1 MEMTMSRSN
10 TRMHILEMI
19 ESGAINADEGVR
31 LLQDLPLEEEAL
43 ASAAIEPLT
52 LETPAEAPSD
62 APEPEAAQSDSSSTQ
77 EEVDPP
83 TGQTVQGEVLPNFP
97 APEETERWRAWWM
110 IPFWV
115 GVAIT
120 VASGGLLYW
129 AVQAAGV
136 GLGFFLALVPFLAG
150 VTLMVL
156 TWQARTARWLH
167 LRIHQRPGQS
177 PQTIAISFPLPLR
190 LAGWFLRVF
199 HDRLPRQMGQFDH
212 ASLETLIQSLENST
226 SNNTPFYMEVQ
237 DDEDG
242 ERVEIF
248 IG

>member
-1 MEMTMSRSN
+1 MEVTMSRAN

-43 ASAAIEPLT
+43 ASAAIEPLA
-52 LETPAEAPSD
+52 LETPTEVPSEAL
-62 APEPEAAQSDSSSTQ
+62 EPAATQATSAGTQ
-77 EEVDPP
+77 EEIDPP
-83 TGQTVQGEVLPNFP
+83 NGQAVQGEVLPNFP
-97 APEETERWRAWWM
+97 ASEETQRWRAWWM

-136 GLGFFLALVPFLAG
+136 GLGFFLALIPFLAG
-150 VTLMVL
+150 VALMIL

-167 LRIHQRPGQS
+167 LRIHQRAGQS
-177 PQTIAISFPLPLR
+177 PQMIAISFPLPLR
-190 LAGWFLRVF
+190 LAIWFLRIF
-199 HDRLPRQMGQFDH
+199 QGRLPSQMGKLDH
-212 ASLETLIQSLENST
+212 ASLETLIQSLENSV
-226 SNNTPFYMEVQ
+226 SANTPFYMEVQ

>member
-1 MEMTMSRSN
+1 MEVAMSRENS
-10 TRMHILEMI
+10 RMHILEMI

-31 LLQDLPLEEEAL
+31 LLQDLPLDEDTL
-43 ASAAIEPLT
+43 ASGAIEPTT
-52 LETPAEAPSD
+52 LETFAEAPSD
-62 APEPEAAQSDSSSTQ
+62 VPEPAAPQSDSTQPQ
-77 EEVDPP
+77 EETGPP
-83 TGQTVQGEVLPNFP
+83 VQGEVLPNFP

-110 IPFWV
+110 IPFWI

-136 GLGFFLALVPFLAG
+136 GLGFFLAMIPFLAG
-150 VTLMVL
+150 VIFMVL

-190 LAGWFLRVF
+190 LASWFLRVF
-199 HDRLPRQMGQFDH
+199 QGHLPSQMGQFDH
-212 ASLETLIQSLENST
+212 ASLETLIQSLENSA
-226 SNNTPFYMEVQ
+226 SANTPFYLEVQ

>member
-1 MEMTMSRSN
+1 VAMSRAN

-31 LLQDLPLEEEAL
+31 LLQDLPLDEEAL
-43 ASAAIEPLT
+43 ASAAIEPPP
-52 LETPAEAPSD
+52 LEAPEVVSPDASEPAAAPSD
-62 APEPEAAQSDSSSTQ
+62 SASPQ
-77 EEVDPP
+77 EEVDPS
-83 TGQTVQGEVLPNFP
+83 TGQAVQGEVLPNFP

-136 GLGFFLALVPFLAG
+136 GLGFFLALLPFLAG
-150 VTLMVL
+150 VMLMVI

-167 LRIHQRPGQS
+167 LRIHQRPGRS

-190 LAGWFLRVF
+190 LASWFLRVF
-199 HDRLPRQMGQFDH
+199 QGQFPRQMGQFDQ
-212 ASLETLIQSLENST
+212 ASLETLIQSLENSA
-226 SNNTPFYMEVQ
+226 SANTPFYMEVQ

>member
-1 MEMTMSRSN
+1 MSRAN
-10 TRMHILEMI
+10 TRMYFLEMI
-19 ESGAINADEGVR
+19 ESGAINADEGIR
-31 LLQDLPLEEEAL
+31 LLQDLP
-43 ASAAIEPLT
+43 
-52 LETPAEAPSD
+52 AEDD
-62 APEPEAAQSDSSSTQ
+62 APLSTVSQPTELVESAVEAAPDTSEDMATQPEGASSQAVVDSQ
-77 EEVDPP
+77 AEPAA
-83 TGQTVQGEVLPNFP
+83 QGEVLPNFP
-97 APEETERWRAWWM
+97 APEETGRWRAWWM

-120 VASGGLLYW
+120 IASGGLLYW

-136 GLGFFLALVPFLAG
+136 GLGFFLALLPFLAG
-150 VTLMVL
+150 VAFMVI

-190 LAGWFLRVF
+190 LASWFLRVF
-199 HDRLPRQMGQFDH
+199 HGWLPGQMGQFDR
-212 ASLETLIQSLENST
+212 ASLETLIQSMEQSVT
-226 SNNTPFYMEVQ
+226 ANTPFYMEMQ

-242 ERVEIF
+242 ERVEIY

>member
-1 MEMTMSRSN
+1 MSRAN
-10 TRMHILEMI
+10 TRMHVLEMI
-19 ESGAINADEGVR
+19 DSGAINADEGIR
-31 LLQDLPLEEEAL
+31 LLEDLPVEDEAPFGTVSQPAEPVEASEEA
-43 ASAAIEPLT
+43 
-52 LETPAEAPSD
+52 APN
-62 APEPEAAQSDSSSTQ
+62 PTEEAATQPDQASSQ
-77 EEVDPP
+77 AEVDSQAGPA
-83 TGQTVQGEVLPNFP
+83 VQGEVLPNFP
-97 APEETERWRAWWM
+97 APEETRRWRAWWM

-136 GLGFFLALVPFLAG
+136 SLGFFLAMLPFLAG
-150 VTLMVL
+150 VALMVL
-156 TWQARTARWLH
+156 TWQARSARWLH

-190 LAGWFLRVF
+190 LASWFLRTF
-199 HDRLPRQMGQFDH
+199 QGWLPGQMGQFDR
-212 ASLETLIQSLENST
+212 ASLETLIQSLEQSV
-226 SNNTPFYMEVQ
+226 SANTPFYMEVQ

-242 ERVEIF
+242 ERVEIY

>member
-1 MEMTMSRSN
+1 MSRAN

-31 LLQDLPLEEEAL
+31 LLQDLPPDEEAL
-43 ASAAIEPLT
+43 ASEAIEPAA
-52 LETPAEAPSD
+52 LETPAEAPTD
-62 APEPEAAQSDSSSTQ
+62 IPEPTAAQSESTNPQ
-77 EEVDPP
+77 EENNQPSEGV
-83 TGQTVQGEVLPNFP
+83 VQGEVLPNFP

-110 IPFWV
+110 IPFWI
-115 GVAIT
+115 GVTIT

-136 GLGFFLALVPFLAG
+136 GLGFFLALIPFLAG
-150 VTLMVL
+150 VMLMVL

-190 LAGWFLRVF
+190 LATWFLRVF
-199 HDRLPRQMGQFDH
+199 QGHLPSQMGQFDQ
-212 ASLETLIQSLENST
+212 ASLETLIQSLENSV
-226 SNNTPFYMEVQ
+226 SANTPFYLEVQ